1 MSTPSSCDRNANVV
15 PTRCVAQVVSFVH
28 VADGCFHRAG
38 KYKGAN
44 PNEAKSVADTVRRL
58 VAGGVRSIGVVT
70 FSVAHKA
77 AIDDA
82 LAAARIADV
91 FTPDEPLMVKSIEQ
105 VGLISAF
112 SSWWPSVGQPMG
124 AAP

>member
-1 MSTPSSCDRNANVV
+1 MLYGSDA
-15 PTRCVAQVVSFVH
+15 RCAAQVVSFVH

-44 PNEAKSVADTVRRL
+44 PNEAKSVADAVRRL
-58 VAGGVRSIGVVT
+58 VAGGCRSIGVVT

-105 VGLISAF
+105 VSGFDFRLVVLVTER
-112 SSWWPSVGQPMG
+112 WRMG
-124 AAP
+124 KRLARHTGSR